1 MSVLSH
7 GGLVERFFFRFEE
20 STYLIEKE
28 RGEKERIF
36 FFLEMKKK
44 KKKERRCRKRKIVE
58 EEGGG
63 TRRNKKVERRRKRKR
78 DRVFREVMC
87 GKVVGPCMDK
97 GNVKKNV
104 KKNYFNKRDCI
115 IDNLT
120 RVFLQIDCVK

>member
-58 EEGGG
+58 EEGG

-115 IDNLT
+115 IDNLI
-120 RVFLQIDCVK
+120 RIFLQIDCVK